1 VAARHALNPGRSA
14 GRDYGS
20 DRGGD
25 CGSDRGAVS
34 VQLVIAAPL
43 LLLQLLLVVQFAVY
57 LHASHVAQSSAA
69 QALAAARAEGASA
82 ADGDAQAAAV
92 LRQLGGG
99 VLLEPE
105 VNVVRGAARVRVE
118 ITGVAETVVPPLRL
132 PVRAVAEGPAEEWT
146 LP

>member
-1 VAARHALNPGRSA
+1 MTVRHGVDLDNSA
-14 GRDYGS
+14 GRGNA
-20 DRGGD
+20 RGG
-25 CGSDRGAVS
+25 DRGAVS

-69 QALAAARAEGASA
+69 QALAAARAEGATA
-82 ADGDAQAAAV
+82 VDGDAQAAAV
-92 LRQLGGG
+92 LNQLGHGL
-99 VLLEPE
+99 LLEPE
-105 VNVVRGAARVRVE
+105 VSVVRGAARVRVE

-132 PVRAVAEGPAEEWT
+132 PVHAVAEGPAEEWT